1 MLDKITFQN
10 GTIVTK
16 EYLNEVQK
24 GTSFSGGARADFY
37 TKSSTDENSWDIA
50 ERDSLKDYEISNPRS
65 EKETAVGRLAH
76 DGVILGYGTVDS
88 GWTVNDAT
96 FTSPKTI
103 RITIGANNVISPVE
117 GSEARP
123 RGVIVE
129 AGKIVLSNGTLF
141 SWNRQIIGLI
151 SASGTEAGANPTGR
165 NYVYVREDDSLSAG
179 GILAIAST
187 LPDPTSNPYVP
198 LAEINF
204 TDGEFDTDAEG
215 DVVGT
220 GVIDLRPNL
229 FVGALNNYGTGILKN
244 TEIISTSKYI
254 KSWDRAIADTRN
266 GSIIINLP
274 GAEEDPNNASAPK
287 ASDNDRVAVVDLE
300 GSFDRFPI
308 VLRPGYNT
316 KINGSVDD
324 WIINIR
330 DAHLELFYN
339 ASTAEW
345 KFEETP
351 GSECNPKLGSF
362 ISCGGKE
369 FIGTRT
375 AGECPDGQVIPAEYP
390 NPSEGVYRYEA
401 SSQKC
406 YKEIR
411 EATAIYSNG
420 EGGLIKVF
428 GASRCN
434 KGVVAETS
442 SAIRNII
449 YVDPSVGKD
458 ELNNNGTDND
468 KPFRTIERALL
479 EAARASRRGGIT
491 DAYDTTVIELAP
503 GDYYVD
509 NSPGVN
515 AISGISGTDRYIKQV
530 STGYFSMTSY
540 SSSNPFIVVDV
551 NSASRQPPVSLN
563 LGRSIYNSAGAVG
576 TIRKVEKDTVS
587 ATRWRVHL
595 QYVQGSF
602 NIGDELFY
610 NRTSDFNPTTGGLIV
625 PRGISI
631 NGVDLRKVRLRPM
644 YVPGLTPGQNV
655 AQDKK
660 TYILKV
666 TGGTYVSLLTF
677 ADNQQFSRTHN
688 TVTSVGFA
696 SQEEIRGGNNET
708 SYYAKITSLFA
719 SIDGWGNDGVLEV
732 PGETTIVAPIVAG
745 KENRGNDIE
754 QNQTGTQ
761 TPDLDPNSAPM
772 YPGPAIL
779 KVEEGGSVN
788 FFKLP
793 DVNSTRSSSPYV
805 FNCSVRSIFGL
816 QGLFAD
822 GTRVSGFKSMVTA
835 NFTQVSLQT
844 DPNCFETPSTEYFS
858 DPPIN
863 KDTGSGKKY
872 RTCATDQFKYRH
884 YGFRGSADATIQLV
898 SCFVIGNAD
907 HFISESGADLS
918 ITNSCSDFGDISLR
932 SIGYKKEAFSQ
943 DKGIPSLAYGGT
955 KILQIIP
962 PLPLSSSPVGNG
974 RGATLKTS
982 EVATG
987 LNIDYVPTKQ
997 YILENKVGTSAP
1009 QVIRIYVKNSNIADP
1024 LSETNPPSASLLGF
1038 GQFTYT
1044 RKAADGSYYLSGG
1057 DNNQERKTLY
1067 VTGFDENG
1075 NSILFAGEILIQ
1087 DPSEPKFDDL
1097 DDKSKIFGWD
1107 AGRGKWYVNIKTSSI
1122 AEETEDG
1129 QIGEEDGFL
1138 QKKYDY
1144 AFRYMLDS
1152 DDSPF
1157 DTVDFIFDSTPIKV
1171 RRSVD
1176 RRTADE
1182 RVYRVI
1188 LDGFVREEGLRK
1200 PQSYYVLE
1208 KQQGVVGFPMN
1219 GGDELLSDPLT
1230 VTDVRNYHTYSNPG
1244 VEYTDATNP
1253 FPGKYITYLTT
1264 AADARDVFT
1273 ADFVPELDQDE
1284 PEATADPDNSS
1295 TKIALQKMQNRPN
1308 VVFSSTL
1315 GPSINPIQIRENTS
1329 TNQIGFL
1336 ISLHRP
1342 SVVRASGH
1350 TWEWTGYLNY
1360 DTAFP
1365 IYQGEPLEQDFKLG
1379 KIIVEQTGG
1388 RVYASGM
1395 NEEGNFYIGTN
1406 VYDLKSGE
1414 QFSIP
1419 LKADNE
1425 LGNVTN
1431 QVLNNVIIKGLL
1443 FMNDESTIRFGPETN
1458 VVFNSTTKLKTD
1470 LGPIQA
1476 GQNIPE
1482 VYATTDRAGFVE
1494 LASKEEIR
1502 GAFGDANSGIADKVV
1517 VTAKALATELNLRL
1531 DNVVNASGPLTVS
1544 ETSVEADGGDPND
1557 DSDNI
1562 LQFTIQLGLDA
1573 NNQNAANLAG
1583 LRLGAVDGQ
1592 LVTSI
1597 TNNFTVVEKSSL
1609 SNAQQQSRLITAR
1622 ALRLYEIDTDQLAD
1636 DSVTADKLQD
1646 SLTNNAERAVTTN
1659 HIQNFAVTQEKIDGG
1674 AVTTGKIAS
1683 EAVTGPKIAPD
1694 SIGENKIRDN
1704 AIEKRHMSNS
1714 SVGDAELDNN
1724 RQSGGQPIFAVRH
1737 YASFSK
1743 NGDVKTGERGS
1754 ETLTCTNDSNGVYTV
1769 YFNSGSGPGNDN
1781 YIALVTSLDGDADH
1795 TIAVT
1800 NKNANDFTVEQYD
1813 MQDFPDARDDASN
1826 APFSV
1831 LVIY

>member
-37 TKSSTDENSWDIA
+37 TLSSTDENSWDIT
-50 ERDSLKDYEISNPRS
+50 ERDGLKDYEISNPRN
-65 EKETAVGRLAH
+65 EKETAIGRLAH
-76 DGVILGYGTVDS
+76 DGVVLGYSTIGT
-88 GWTVNDAT
+88 GWTITDAT
-96 FTSPKTI
+96 FTKPKTV
-103 RITIGANNVISPVE
+103 RISIGANNAISTVE
-117 GSEARP
+117 GTAAAP

-141 SWNRQIIGLI
+141 SWNRQIVGII
-151 SASGTEAGANPTGR
+151 SASTGQSGVSNPTGT
-165 NYVYVREDDSLSAG
+165 NYIYVKEDDSLTDG
-179 GILAIAST
+179 GVLAIAST

-204 TDGEFDTDAEG
+204 TDGEFNTDSDG
-215 DVVGT
+215 DVMGT

-244 TEIISTSKYI
+244 TDVLATSTTIS
-254 KSWDRAIADTRN
+254 SWDRAIADTTN
-266 GSIIINLP
+266 GSIVISLP
-274 GAEEDPNNASAPK
+274 GASGANK
-287 ASDNDRVAVVDLE
+287 ASDNDRVAIVDLE

-308 VLRPGYNT
+308 VLRPGTDT

-324 WIINIR
+324 WIVNIR

-351 GSECNPKLGSF
+351 GSECNPKLGTF

-375 AGECPDGQVIPAEYP
+375 AGECPDGQPIPAVYP
-390 NPSEGVYRYEA
+390 NPSEGVYRYEV

-428 GASRCN
+428 GANRCN
-434 KGVVAETS
+434 KRTIADS
-442 SAIRNII
+442 STAIRNII
-449 YVDPSVGKD
+449 YVDPSVGTD

-468 KPFRTIERALL
+468 RPFRTLERALL
-479 EAARASRRGGIT
+479 EAARASRRGGAT

-515 AISGISGTDRYIKQV
+515 AITGISAADRYIKQV
-530 STGYFSMTSY
+530 TTGYSTLTAY
-540 SSSNPFIVVDV
+540 STENPFIIIDV
-551 NSASRQPPVSLN
+551 GSANSQPPVVLN
-563 LGRSIYNSAGAVG
+563 LGRVLYTSTGSVG
-576 TIRKVEKDTVS
+576 TIKKIEKNSVS
-587 ATRWRVHL
+587 ATRWKVYL
-595 QYVQGSF
+595 QYVKGNF
-602 NIGDELFY
+602 NIGDEIFY

-631 NGVDLRKVRLRPM
+631 NGVDLRKVRIRPM
-644 YVPGLTPGQNV
+644 YVPALTPGQNT
-655 AQDKK
+655 AQAQR
-660 TYILKV
+660 TYIFKV
-666 TGGTYVSLLTF
+666 TGGTYVSLMTF
-677 ADNQQFSRTHN
+677 ADNQQFARTHN

-696 SQEEIRGGNNET
+696 SQAEIRGSNNET
-708 SYYAKITSLFA
+708 SYYAKITSLFVG
-719 SIDGWGNDGVLEV
+719 IDGWGNDGLLEV
-732 PGETTIVAPIVAG
+732 PGETTIVASVVAG
-745 KENRGNDIE
+745 KENRGNDVE
-754 QNQTGTQ
+754 QNQTGAQ
-761 TPDLDPNSAPM
+761 TPDLDPNSPPA
-772 YPGPAIL
+772 YPGPALL

-816 QGLFAD
+816 QGLWAD
-822 GTRVSGFKSMVTA
+822 GTRVGGFKSMVTA

-863 KDTGSGKKY
+863 KGSGSGKKY
-872 RTCATDQFKYRH
+872 RTCSADEFKYRH
-884 YGFRGSADATIQLV
+884 FGFRGSADSTIQLV

-907 HFISESGADLS
+907 HFIAESGADLS

-932 SIGYKKEAFSQ
+932 SIGFKEKAFSQ
-943 DKGIPSLAYGGT
+943 DEGRPTATTSGT
-955 KILQIIP
+955 KIIQVIP
-962 PLPLSSSPVGNG
+962 PLPLSFSPLANG
-974 RGATLKTS
+974 RDATIRTS
-982 EVATG
+982 EVSTG
-987 LNIDYVPTKQ
+987 LNIDYTQTKA
-997 YILENKVGTSAP
+997 YVLANKVGTSAP
-1009 QVIRIYVKNSNIADP
+1009 SVIRVYIRNSDIGSPFSA
-1024 LSETNPPSASLLGF
+1024 TNVPSASLLGF

-1044 RKAADGSYYLSGG
+1044 RKSADGTYYLSGG
-1057 DNNQERKTLY
+1057 DGNQERKTLY
-1067 VTGFDENG
+1067 VAGFDENG
-1075 NSILFAGEILIQ
+1075 NSILFAGEIQIQ
-1087 DPSEPKFDDL
+1087 DPSETKFDDL
-1097 DDKSKIFGWD
+1097 DDASKIFGWD
-1107 AGRGKWYVNIKTSSI
+1107 STTSKWYVNIRTSAI
-1122 AEETEDG
+1122 AEETTDG
-1129 QIGEEDGFL
+1129 QIGDVDGYL

-1144 AFRYMLDS
+1144 AFRYILDS
-1152 DDSPF
+1152 TDSPF
-1157 DTVDFIFDSTPIKV
+1157 DSLDFIFDGSPLKI
-1171 RRSVD
+1171 RRAVD

-1182 RVYRVI
+1182 RVYRVV
-1188 LDGFVREEGLRK
+1188 LDGFLKEDGLRK
-1200 PQSYYVLE
+1200 PQAYYVLE
-1208 KQQGVVGFPMN
+1208 KQQGVAGYPLN

-1230 VTDVRNYHTYSNPG
+1230 ITDVRNYHTYSNPG
-1244 VEYTDATNP
+1244 VTYTDATNP
-1253 FPGKYITYLTT
+1253 FPGKYITYMTT
-1264 AADARDVFT
+1264 SADARDVFT
-1273 ADFVPELDQDE
+1273 ADFVPKLDLDE
-1284 PEATADPDNSS
+1284 PEASADPSNSV
-1295 TKIALQKMQNRPN
+1295 TKVALQKFGNRPN
-1308 VVFSSTL
+1308 VVFSSSL
-1315 GPSINPIQIRENTS
+1315 GPSVNPIQIRENTS

-1336 ISLHRP
+1336 IGLHRP

-1431 QVLNNVIIKGLL
+1431 QVLNNVIVKGQLY
-1443 FMNDESTIRFGPETN
+1443 MNDDSTMRFGPNTTLI
-1458 VVFNSTTKLKTD
+1458 FNSGTELRTD

-1476 GQNIPE
+1476 STTVPD

-1494 LASKEEIR
+1494 LASQAEIR
-1502 GAFGDANSGIADKVV
+1502 GAFGNANTGIADKVV
-1517 VTAKALATELNLRL
+1517 VTAAELATELNLRL
-1531 DNVVNASGPLTVS
+1531 DNVVQASGPLTVS
-1544 ETSVEADGGDPND
+1544 ETSVEAPGGDPND

-1573 NNQNAANLAG
+1573 GNQNEAKLAG
-1583 LRLGAVDGQ
+1583 LRLGSTTGQ
-1592 LVTSI
+1592 LVTSV
-1597 TNNFTVVEKSSL
+1597 TNSFDKSGTAEVQS
-1609 SNAQQQSRLITAR
+1609 AQLVSAR
-1622 ALRLYEIDTDQLAD
+1622 ALRLYQIGTDQLV
-1636 DSVTADKLQD
+1636 DSAVETAKINNGAVITDKL
-1646 SLTNNAERAVTTN
+1646 
-1659 HIQNFAVTQEKIDGG
+1659 
-1674 AVTTGKIAS
+1674 AS
-1683 EAVTGPKIAPD
+1683 EAVTSGKIA
-1694 SIGENKIRDN
+1694 SNAVTEAKLGNGAVTNGKIANDAVNGDKIADDAVANEHIADDAVDTAQIADN
-1704 AIEKRHMSNS
+1704 AVETAQINNS
-1714 SVGDAELDNN
+1714 AVTASKL
-1724 RQSGGQPIFAVRH
+1724 SGGQGGSAPA
-1737 YASFSK
+1737 YAIRAWGTVS
-1743 NGDVKTGERGS
+1743 
-1754 ETLTCTNDSNGVYTV
+1754 LNGVVSGGNVTGNTSGA
-1769 YFNSGSGPGNDN
+1769 NSGGITFATPMPNTNYAVIMTITGGEDHVMQVTGKLTSGFTWSSNDPGVGNNENADQ
-1781 YIALVTSLDGDADH
+1781 DGF
-1795 TIAVT
+1795 
-1800 NKNANDFTVEQYD
+1800 DFIV
-1813 MQDFPDARDDASN
+1813 
-1826 APFSV
+1826 V
-1831 LVIY
+1831 G